1 MKNENKMG
9 VGYFKLL
16 IGFIRRLYST
26 RRCLCFALAIKPYT
40 SDMYM

>member
-16 IGFIRRLYST
+16 IGFIPRLYSI
-26 RRCLCFALAIKPYT
+26 RRGLCFALAIQPNK
-40 SDMYM
+40 SEMYM